1 MKSFDEIFQNRFSSA
16 ANETFYCSGPTSY
29 YKNEKCHCAVNRG
42 IVLVNQTSC
51 ECSLEDNFFWN
62 ETSGECQ
69 CLESFK
75 LTLNGKCSPESTSM
89 FWDSHWTGCHSDQ
102 GQIFLFPKFHLKS
115 ANFFFNSGFKHSH
128 FYQTFY
134 IHILFRGRGFLE
146 LNEKIFPKYHFLNQL
161 SHEER
166 ERRLKK
172 ATCSTLS
179 GPTRAPWFQCKF
191 NSDKII
197 EPCEQATG
205 NLFFE
210 KYKSRSH

>member
-1 MKSFDEIFQNRFSSA
+1 MV
-16 ANETFYCSGPTSY
+16 NE
-29 YKNEKCHCAVNRG
+29 
-42 IVLVNQTSC
+42 TSC

-62 ETSGECQ
+62 ETSRECQ
-69 CLESFK
+69 CLETFK
-75 LTLNGKCSPESTSM
+75 LTLNGKCSPESSSV

-102 GQIFLFPKFHLKS
+102 GQILLFPKFHHKS
-115 ANFFFNSGFKHSH
+115 AKCFFNSGFKHAH
-128 FYQTFY
+128 FYQNIF
-134 IHILFRGRGFLE
+134 LFLE
-146 LNEKIFPKYHFLNQL
+146 LNEKIFPKYPFLNQL

-205 NLFFE
+205 NDFILI
-210 KYKSRSH
+210 